1 MAEWGITGRADGATP
16 LRGTSRL
23 GCCLPVGPPMSTL
36 CGAHWL
42 KSVLQLPRM
51 KSQARGCPTTLLA
64 MLLMVE
70 VASCFRILLGSRV
83 YCRYLERGNADE

>member
-1 MAEWGITGRADGATP
+1 MGDHRQSRWCHPTEGHQQTGVLPARRA
-16 LRGTSRL
+16 
-23 GCCLPVGPPMSTL
+23 PVSTL

-83 YCRYLERGNADE
+83 YCRYLERGNTDE